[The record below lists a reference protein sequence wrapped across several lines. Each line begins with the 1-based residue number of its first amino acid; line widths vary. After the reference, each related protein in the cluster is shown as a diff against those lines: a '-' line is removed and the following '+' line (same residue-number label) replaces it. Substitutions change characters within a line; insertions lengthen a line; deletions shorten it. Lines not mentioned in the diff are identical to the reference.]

1 MPLPLLSGEAPLRCN
16 GGELLQSFRRI
27 CIQQFFPPLGVND
40 LYLLRV
46 SLEHNTAALALG
58 QGAQSGKIS
67 ASKQNGT
74 SDNGVRAMCGPGS
87 QPEDRPLCF
96 FLCLGKSSDQRFQRL
111 PLQQG
116 LISRQE
122 DGSLQ
127 GWGIAPA
134 TPPAPAGQCRSG
146 PAGCGA
152 GRERPVRHTGPLPRQ
167 SGSRPPG
174 GKGGGGRDLQRPAE
188 RGRPPKSASSLLEP
202 NRRASPD
209 AMMTHPT
216 GRRAFFLHNSA
227 IKSFLLNLPDLRQS
241 FQWHY
246 KGFCDKIKVA
256 IEKRE
261 VLRMMTIREYKRPKA
276 SRKPGSSTRSETIG
290 SSAA

>member
-1 MPLPLLSGEAPLRCN
+1 MPLPLLSGDAPLRCN

-116 LISRQE
+116 LISGQE
-122 DGSLQ
+122 DAACKTGALLQQSLQ
-127 GWGIAPA
+127 PQPNSVVPA
-134 TPPAPAGQCRSG
+134 RQAVEQAGNG
-146 PAGCGA
+146 
-152 GRERPVRHTGPLPRQ
+152 L
-167 SGSRPPG
+167 
-174 GKGGGGRDLQRPAE
+174 
-188 RGRPPKSASSLLEP
+188 
-202 NRRASPD
+202 
-209 AMMTHPT
+209 
-216 GRRAFFLHNSA
+216 
-227 IKSFLLNLPDLRQS
+227 
-241 FQWHY
+241 
-246 KGFCDKIKVA
+246 
-256 IEKRE
+256 
-261 VLRMMTIREYKRPKA
+261 
-276 SRKPGSSTRSETIG
+276 
-290 SSAA
+290 

>member
-1 MPLPLLSGEAPLRCN
+1 MRCN

-87 QPEDRPLCF
+87 QPEDCPLCF

-116 LISRQE
+116 LISGQE
-122 DGSLQ
+122 DAACKVGALLQ
-127 GWGIAPA
+127 QRLQPQPNSVVPA
-134 TPPAPAGQCRSG
+134 RQAVEQAGNGLCVTQGLYLGR
-146 PAGCGA
+146 AG
-152 GRERPVRHTGPLPRQ
+152 HDH
-167 SGSRPPG
+167 PG
-174 GKGGGGRDLQRPAE
+174 GKGGGGGDLQRPAE
-188 RGRPPKSASSLLEP
+188 QGAAPEIGQQLVGAEPPGQPRCHDDAP
-202 NRRASPD
+202 HRRAGVFSAQLCHKIIPPE
-209 AMMTHPT
+209 PT
-216 GRRAFFLHNSA
+216 G
-227 IKSFLLNLPDLRQS
+227 
-241 FQWHY
+241 
-246 KGFCDKIKVA
+246 
-256 IEKRE
+256 
-261 VLRMMTIREYKRPKA
+261 
-276 SRKPGSSTRSETIG
+276 
-290 SSAA
+290 SAAVFPVAL